1 MPPDLTSRLSLL
13 IVVEMA
19 DAPFDLSV
27 KRYLPR
33 VKDFERDEKGEINWS
48 SLQGPERIEVRLVA
62 LRAGSPGA
70 HV

>member
-1 MPPDLTSRLSLL
+1 
-13 IVVEMA
+13 MA